1 MTPQQAFDR
10 IWMHFVVGRNPPGK
24 HPTSIKCSY
33 SAKCAIGILFP
44 ERDRV
49 LLDRG
54 RPLSYF
60 LTQALDG
67 VSELSKEGEAVFL
80 EGNNSEYER
89 DRLFSFLVAARGA
102 HDGAADANSVSDGFH
117 AVFERKLRS
126 LARVHGLVVPAT

>member
-24 HPTSIKCSY
+24 RPTSVKCSY

-60 LTQALDG
+60 LARALDG
-67 VSELSKEGEAVFL
+67 ASELSKEGDAVFL
-80 EGNNSEYER
+80 EGNNSKCER
-89 DRLFSFLVAARGA
+89 ERLFSFLIAVRSA
-102 HDGAADANSVSDGFH
+102 HDGAAKENSASDGFH
-117 AVFERKLRS
+117 AVFERKMRS
-126 LARVHGLVVPAT
+126 LANEHGLVVPAT